1 MPPEIKRL
9 ADRFLSNPKEVT
21 VSPPASAGTNI
32 VQGLVVVP
40 EADKRDALRALIKSQ
55 EIKNA
60 LVFCNRKRDV
70 ALLHTSL
77 KKDGFNAGA
86 LHGDMSQPARTE
98 TLERFKAGDIQILVA
113 SDVAA
118 RGLDIVDMSHVFNFD
133 VPFSPEDYVHR
144 IGRTG
149 RAGKIGHSFTLATPS
164 EGDLVQAIEKLIGTT
179 IPRIEIPGLDGSS
192 FEASDGRRRGRGGR
206 RGGRSEGGRS
216 EGGRGGER
224 SRGPRREPR
233 EHREPRAEAAEAAP
247 VAAVEQAPREQHAER
262 PPREHRPPREP
273 RSDHHPEQRGERPP
287 RERRPERRPEHRA
300 ERGEPRQEQRQPERR
315 ERRPEGRDE
324 GAPVGLGDHV
334 PAFLARSTR

>member
-1 MPPEIKRL
+1 M
-9 ADRFLSNPKEVT
+9 
-21 VSPPASAGTNI
+21 SPPASAGTNI

-40 EADKRDALRALIKSQ
+40 EADKREALRALIKSQ

-77 KKDGFNAGA
+77 KKHGFNAGA

-98 TLERFKAGDIQILVA
+98 TLERFKAGEIQILVA

-149 RAGKIGHSFTLATPS
+149 RAGRIGHSFTLASPS

-179 IPRIEIPGLDGSS
+179 IPRIEIPGLDVQS

-206 RGGRSEGGRS
+206 RGGRSEGGR
-216 EGGRGGER
+216 GGAER

-233 EHREPRAEAAEAAP
+233 EHREPRAEAADAAP
-247 VAAVEQAPREQHAER
+247 VAAVERAPREPQAE
-262 PPREHRPPREP
+262 RPPREP
-273 RSDHHPEQRGERPP
+273 RSEHRPEQRAERPP
-287 RERRPERRPEHRA
+287 RERRPERRRNRPENRPEQRA
-300 ERGEPRQEQRQPERR
+300 ERGEPRQAPRHEQRQPERR

-324 GAPVGLGDHV
+324 AAPVGLGDHV
-334 PAFLARSTR
+334 PAFLARSPR